1 MKAVIMAG
9 GKGTRLR
16 PLTCHT
22 PKPMVP
28 LLNRPCMEYTIDLL
42 KKHGITEIAVTLQYL
57 PDVIRDTFGDGSR
70 YGVSLVYF
78 EEAIPLGTAGS
89 VKNCADFLDERFVV
103 ISGDTLT
110 DIDLSAAIRFHEQ
123 NNALAT
129 LILTRVETPLE
140 FGVVMT
146 DEGGRITR
154 FLEKPSWAEVFS
166 DTVNTGI
173 YVCEPE
179 VLSYIEEEREVDFS
193 KEIFPSFLQAAKPLY
208 GYEASG
214 YWSDIG
220 SLEVYQQAQFDLLD
234 GRVHLEIKAQE
245 IAPRIFLEN
254 DVRIDSS
261 VRLEGPVYIGENVH
275 LQAGVAVGAYSILGK
290 NTVISSGTKLS
301 RTIIWENSVIGKK
314 TEITGTTLCRNT
326 RIADCVQLG
335 EGAVIGDQC
344 LIGAKSVVK
353 AGVKIWPDKEVGE
366 NATVTTSLIYGAKQ
380 TKNLFGTHGI
390 KGIGNVDVTPEFV
403 TRLAAAYAYLLQAG
417 DKIALS
423 ACSHPFAQLLKH
435 SIMTSLC
442 SSGIDTVDLG
452 IGNSPLIRYGVR
464 SLACKGGIHVY
475 MAEPVDD
482 KDIII
487 QFIDHAG
494 LPISRDMER
503 KIENAYWQET
513 YVRNLHRL
521 GALQVEHQVQE
532 AYLHALVQQLNVSSI
547 QRQRF
552 HLLIDCEQRFFPTFL
567 APLLHALGVSAHYSS
582 IHEGIRKKG
591 ADLGVRLD
599 KNGEQFTLFTE
610 HGEKL
615 SNEQITALQLLACS
629 GQHRRIGLPVSAPI
643 ELEHMAQLLQME
655 VVRTKISPRSM
666 MEVSSEQRFH
676 PMFDAVYSLMRILS
690 YLASEEKPLSV
701 LLDLLPACHMEKKTV
716 FCPWTA
722 KGKVMRRV
730 MEENKGKLLELVDGI
745 KVYDSNGWVLI
756 LPDSEDSHV
765 KVISQG
771 ATAETAATLA
781 SSYARRIAEYQFHE
795 KREID
800 SL

>member
-16 PLTCHT
+16 PLTSHT

-70 YGVSLVYF
+70 YGVSFVYF
-78 EEAIPLGTAGS
+78 EETTPLGTAGS
-89 VKNCADFLDERFVV
+89 VKNCADFLDERFLV

-110 DIDLSAAIRFHEQ
+110 DIDLTAAIRFHEQ
-123 NNALAT
+123 NDALAT

-146 DEGGRITR
+146 DERGRITR

-166 DTVNTGI
+166 DTVNTGM

-179 VLSYIEEEREVDFS
+179 VLSYIEEKKEVDFS
-193 KEIFPSFLQAAKPLY
+193 KEIFPYFLQEQKPLY

-220 SLEVYQQAQFDLLD
+220 SLEVYRQAQFDLLD
-234 GRVHLEIKAQE
+234 GRVNLEIKAQE

-254 DVRIDSS
+254 HVRVDSS
-261 VRLEGPVYIGENVH
+261 VRLEGPVYISENVH
-275 LQAGVAVGAYSILGK
+275 LQAGVEVGPYTVLGD
-290 NTVISSGTKLS
+290 NTVVSSGSKLS
-301 RTIIWENSVIGKK
+301 RAIFWENNVIGKK
-314 TEITGTTLCRNT
+314 TEITGTTLCRNV
-326 RIADCVQLG
+326 RIADCVQTG
-335 EGAVIGDQC
+335 DGAVIGDNC

-366 NATVTTSLIYGAKQ
+366 SAIVTTSLIYGMKQ
-380 TKNLFGTHGI
+380 TKNLFGNSGI
-390 KGIGNVDVTPEFV
+390 KGIGNIDITPEFV
-403 TRLAAAYAYLLQAG
+403 TRLAAAYAYLQKPG
-417 DKIALS
+417 SKIALS

-452 IGNSPLIRYGVR
+452 VGNSPLIRYGVR
-464 SLACKGGIHVY
+464 SLACIGGIHVF
-475 MAEPVDD
+475 MNENGDEKEIVL
-482 KDIII
+482 
-487 QFIDHAG
+487 QFIDQKG

-513 YVRNLHRL
+513 YVRNLHHL
-521 GALQVEHQVQE
+521 GELHVEHQVQE
-532 AYLHALVQQLNVSSI
+532 AYLRALAEQLDVPSI

-552 HLLIDCEQRFFPTFL
+552 HLLIDSETRFFPTFL
-567 APLLHALGVSAHYSS
+567 APLLHDLGVTVTYGA
-582 IHEGIRKKG
+582 IQDGISKKK
-591 ADLGVRLD
+591 ADLGIRLD
-599 KNGEQFTLFTE
+599 KNGEAFALFTE
-610 HGEKL
+610 EGAKL
-615 SNEQITALQLLACS
+615 STEQLLALQLLACS
-629 GQHRRIGLPVSAPI
+629 GRHKRIGLPVSAPA
-643 ELEHMAQLLQME
+643 ELEHLAGLLQIE
-655 VVRTKISPRSM
+655 VVRTKVAPRAM
-666 MEVSSEQRFH
+666 MEVASDERFH
-676 PMFDAVYSLMRILS
+676 PLFDAVYSLMSILS
-690 YLASEEKPLSV
+690 YLAQEEKPLSV
-701 LLDLLPACHMEKKTV
+701 LLELLPACHMERKTV
-716 FCPWTA
+716 FCPWGA
-722 KGKVMRRV
+722 KGKVMRKV
-730 MEENKGKLLELVDGI
+730 LEENKGKLLELVDGI
-745 KVYDSNGWVLI
+745 KVYDTNGWVLI

-765 KVISQG
+765 RVISQG

-781 SSYARRIAEYQFHE
+781 SSYARRIAEYQ
-795 KREID
+795 
-800 SL
+800 